1 MIPRTRKEAFGKSY
15 PVYSPPTEVEPNTV
29 MWIVL
34 GVNAAA
40 LVSMIIFQVMR

>member
-29 MWIVL
+29 MWILL
-34 GVNAAA
+34 GVNAVA
-40 LVSMIIFQVMR
+40 LVAMFIFEVMR